1 MLLCYLTGR
10 SDRKGLRMNWNKDK
24 SIALSR
30 ICTAVFAVLLLALD
44 IGCYWIV
51 KWFSD
56 IRPVPWQYSALRM
69 AAVYLCSVF
78 AWLLL
83 VHLWKLLG
91 NISREE
97 VFTEGNVRHLRAVS
111 WCCLGAACICLVCSP
126 VCLPF
131 LFIAGAAGFMALIVR
146 IVKNVFQQAIA
157 MKSELDLTI

>member
-1 MLLCYLTGR
+1 
-10 SDRKGLRMNWNKDK
+10 MNWNKDK